1 VNRERLRWA
10 SLFGVPMAKEMPPG
24 FPNNTIP
31 VQRALIAVS
40 LLKPEQ
46 LADTIALLY
55 DASFAKRQDIHILE
69 NLNPIFT
76 RLFGEAAA
84 KNILSK
90 ATSDEVKKM
99 LVSKTDE
106 ALAEGSFGLPW
117 YVATDSE
124 GEKESYWGFDHIA
137 QVADHLGLER
147 PKPGSSQEG
156 GWKAML

>member
-1 VNRERLRWA
+1 
-10 SLFGVPMAKEMPPG
+10 MAKEMPPG